1 MLARFARHAGL
12 MNAMSCKAGVNL
24 GVELIGG
31 RVTPTELRHGTLTCM
46 QCGNVA
52 ECEHFLLG
60 DLTFP
65 AEVPDYCL
73 NKDLIDRLK
82 DA

>member
-1 MLARFARHAGL
+1 MLATFARHAGL

-24 GVELIGG
+24 GVELIDG

-46 QCGNVA
+46 QCENVDQ
-52 ECEHFLLG
+52 CERFLFG
-60 DLTFP
+60 DPGFP

-82 DA
+82 